1 MDIIDRH
8 MSNEE
13 FDVSMLCEEMHMSRS
28 TFFRK
33 LDALTNQSPV
43 DFIRTL
49 RLKRAAVMLKE
60 KYGNIIEVALKVGFS
75 NPSYFA
81 KMFKNTF
88 SVSPSTFVKMQP
100 T

>member
-1 MDIIDRH
+1 
-8 MSNEE
+8 
-13 FDVSMLCEEMHMSRS
+13 MHMSRS
-28 TFFRK
+28 TLFRK

-43 DFIRTL
+43 EFIRTL

-60 KYGNIIEVALKVGFS
+60 QYGNVSEVALEVGFS

-81 KMFKNTF
+81 KMFKKAF
-88 SVSPSTFVKMQP
+88 SVSPSEFAKLQP

>member
-1 MDIIDRH
+1 

-13 FDVSMLCEEMHMSRS
+13 FDVAGLCEEMHMSRS
-28 TFFRK
+28 TLFRK

-43 DFIRTL
+43 EFIRTL

-60 KYGNIIEVALKVGFS
+60 QHGNVSEVALEVGFS

-81 KMFKNTF
+81 KMFKKAF
-88 SVSPSTFVKMQP
+88 SLTPSEFARA
-100 T
+100 